1 MKKTTLAAQTGAGIA
16 VLALLT
22 AMAQADSIK
31 YSDINEIGFDME
43 NAAMAAS
50 EAMTGEIIE
59 IELEMD
65 NNKAIWEVEIVNET
79 NQVVTV
85 EIDGQT
91 GEILSTNT
99 DDDDAEMSLS
109 NAVNLSQAIN
119 IVKAVEQ
126 GVIVEAELES
136 EDGLLIWEVESISA
150 NDQETKFR
158 VNAETGEVLI

>member
-16 VLALLT
+16 VLALVT
-22 AMAQADSIK
+22 ALAQADSVSYNEAK
-31 YSDINEIGFDME
+31 QLEVDIE
-43 NAAMAAS
+43 NAAIAAS

-65 NNKAIWEVEIVNET
+65 NAKAVWEVDIVNAA

-91 GEILSTNT
+91 GEILSTST
-99 DDDDAEMSLS
+99 DDDDEAIALV
-109 NAVNLSQAIN
+109 NAVDLSQAIN

-126 GVIVEAELES
+126 GAIVEAELET
-136 EDGLLIWEVESISA
+136 EDGLLIWEVESIGAS
-150 NDQETKFR
+150 DQETKFR
-158 VNAETGEVLI
+158 VDAQTGEVLI